1 MSIHAWDLRKFII
14 NLTVLRLAL
23 LSGNRILNIIII
35 IIIIIIILIISVII
49 SDSKGF
55 SLSYARDRREKN
67 HKLFLYRA
75 QNFQTRR
82 LNIADPKSME
92 YLH

>member
-35 IIIIIIILIISVII
+35 IIIIILIISVII
-49 SDSKGF
+49 SDSKDF

-82 LNIADPKSME
+82 LNTADPKSMQ

>member
-1 MSIHAWDLRKFII
+1 MSIHAQDLRKFII

-23 LSGNRILNIIII
+23 LSGNRILN

-75 QNFQTRR
+75 QNFQTWR
-82 LNIADPKSME
+82 LNIADPKSMQ

>member
-35 IIIIIIILIISVII
+35 IIIIIILIISVII
-49 SDSKGF
+49 SDSKDF